1 MNDDTPEPMGPSPS
15 SPLETTDAA
24 VIFRVKRNAI
34 AAYVVFAVFTL
45 IYGGFRP
52 FLGLTCTA
60 AVTMISFLW
69 LEDVIGAL
77 LQPSPQ
83 LRAWRVMLRSV
94 ARLLLLGVAILVLI
108 FVARFNA
115 VSVLLG
121 FSIVVVGII
130 GEAFYA
136 TYQSFTV

>member
-1 MNDDTPEPMGPSPS
+1 MTDDR
-15 SPLETTDAA
+15 
-24 VIFRVKRNAI
+24 VIRRVKRNALV
-34 AAYVVFAVFTL
+34 AYVIFAVFTL
-45 IYGGFRP
+45 IYAGFRA
-52 FLGLTCTA
+52 FLGLTCAA

-83 LRAWRVMLRSV
+83 LRAWKVTLRAV
-94 ARLLLLGVAILVLI
+94 GRLLLLGMAILVLI
-108 FVARFNA
+108 FVARFNV

>member
-1 MNDDTPEPMGPSPS
+1 MTDKDDSRR
-15 SPLETTDAA
+15 
-24 VIFRVKRNAI
+24 VIWRIKRNSI
-34 AAYVVFAVFTL
+34 VAYVAFAVFTL

-69 LEDVIGAL
+69 LEEVIGTL

-83 LRAWRVMLRSV
+83 LRPGRLALRAV
-94 ARLLLLGVAILVLI
+94 ARLVLLGVALLVSI

-115 VSVLLG
+115 SSVLLG

-130 GEAFYA
+130 AEA
-136 TYQSFTV
+136 

>member
-1 MNDDTPEPMGPSPS
+1 MTS
-15 SPLETTDAA
+15 DAT
-24 VIFRVKRNAI
+24 IRRIKRNAVV
-34 AAYVVFAVFTL
+34 AYVLFAVFTL
-45 IYGGFRP
+45 FYSGFRA

-69 LEDVIGAL
+69 LEEVIGTL

-83 LRAWRVMLRSV
+83 LRPRKLALRAI
-94 ARLLLLGVAILVLI
+94 ARLGLLGAAILVAI

-115 VSVLLG
+115 SSVLLG

-130 GEAFYA
+130 GEAVYTAF
-136 TYQSFTV
+136 QKLHE

>member
-1 MNDDTPEPMGPSPS
+1 
-15 SPLETTDAA
+15 
-24 VIFRVKRNAI
+24 
-34 AAYVVFAVFTL
+34 
-45 IYGGFRP
+45 
-52 FLGLTCTA
+52 
-60 AVTMISFLW
+60 MISFLW

-108 FVARFNA
+108 FVARFNV

>member
-1 MNDDTPEPMGPSPS
+1 MTVDNDAG
-15 SPLETTDAA
+15 AR
-24 VIFRVKRNAI
+24 VIWRVKRNSVI
-34 AAYVVFAVFTL
+34 AYILFAVFTL
-45 IYGGFRP
+45 IYGGFRA

>member
-1 MNDDTPEPMGPSPS
+1 MGPSPS

-69 LEDVIGAL
+69 LEEVIGTL
-77 LQPSPQ
+77 LQPSPH
-83 LRAWRVMLRSV
+83 LRPWKVTVRSV
-94 ARLLLLGVAILVLI
+94 ARFALLGVALLVAI

-115 VSVLLG
+115 SSV
-121 FSIVVVGII
+121 
-130 GEAFYA
+130 
-136 TYQSFTV
+136 